1 MEKEFVPYEVV
12 KELSGIG
19 FNEPCFAY
27 YNRDKEIVMTNI
39 RENYNK
45 LPILSAPSFFEAYHW
60 IRKNYPMYDGYY
72 CYNNKENSLWA
83 FNPQNLSKY
92 ISEKRNKVVEY
103 KPRNEFM
110 IKLLLDI
117 QE

>member
-45 LPILSAPSFFEAYHW
+45 IPILSAPSFFEAYHW

-83 FNPQNLSKY
+83 FNPQNLSVYYTLEHAQLECLRLIMK
-92 ISEKRNKVVEY
+92 
-103 KPRNEFM
+103 M
-110 IKLLLDI
+110 IKSLPK
-117 QE
+117 ENNT